1 MARFFSLSLAAA
13 LVCQVAARTNIA
25 VLEVGQGGVVRRS
38 TSNSPKSTVEG
49 VSSFWSSVHDVV
61 NGKQRRRMQHSGMTL
76 VPDLFNRADGGIVVG
91 IMGNGVDLASMP
103 TVAGIVEGA
112 SNDAIGHFHLSG
124 QKGAELIERSSGE
137 FVEDLDASLSAKVKE
152 LANKESNNS
161 LESIAVRV
169 ENEASASVVDAAV
182 ARALKAVQK
191 LASETGSTIVVHL
204 VVEEEEGAA
213 RRRLTSRRL
222 EDENENENDN
232 DNNDNENDNNENNNA
247 DGEDD
252 DGAQQ
257 NSAYYSAGYY
267 DSSGN
272 WVSGYR
278 TIYQIQLFNTNL
290 WTSLG
295 LLLILTYAI
304 GLMVNMPL
312 MPDTLLFGESAK
324 MMGE

>member
-1 MARFFSLSLAAA
+1 
-13 LVCQVAARTNIA
+13 
-25 VLEVGQGGVVRRS
+25 
-38 TSNSPKSTVEG
+38 
-49 VSSFWSSVHDVV
+49 
-61 NGKQRRRMQHSGMTL
+61 
-76 VPDLFNRADGGIVVG
+76 
-91 IMGNGVDLASMP
+91 
-103 TVAGIVEGA
+103 
-112 SNDAIGHFHLSG
+112 
-124 QKGAELIERSSGE
+124 
-137 FVEDLDASLSAKVKE
+137 
-152 LANKESNNS
+152 
-161 LESIAVRV
+161 V
-169 ENEASASVVDAAV
+169 ENEASASVIDAAV
-182 ARALKAVQK
+182 GRALKAVQK

-222 EDENENENDN
+222 EDENENDN

-324 MMGE
+324 MMGD